1 MSAVAVLIADMVRA
15 GVDPDLIGRTAELLS
30 CDDQA
35 ERRRA
40 ADRDRKRASRL
51 SAVSAESADSAPHP
65 PALDKENPPAPPEEI
80 NPTPL
85 TPQAALQGGREARQ
99 KSDLESLTD
108 KLLEAA
114 GDKIQPHGAI
124 VLAPVLGLIDGGCDL
139 ETDILPTIRAR
150 AAKLVRPA
158 GSWAYFVQA
167 IREAYETR
175 IAAGKG
181 LSRPKPSAVKRDEDM
196 TDDERR
202 ARLTK
207 FLRMARGSG
216 IWLTW
221 MHGPPPGREGCRVP
235 PDLLEDRDTR
245 IDWFEEKRPEA
256 A

>member
-40 ADRDRKRASRL
+40 ADRDRKRAARL
-51 SAVSAESADSAPHP
+51 SAVSAESAESADSAPHP

-85 TPQAALQGGREARQ
+85 TPQAALQSGREGE

-108 KLLEAA
+108 RLLEVV
-114 GDKIQPHGAI
+114 GEKIQPHGAI
-124 VLAPVLGLIDGGCDL
+124 VLAPILGLIDGGCDL

-150 AAKLVRPA
+150 AAKLTRPA
-158 GSWAYFVQA
+158 GSWAYFVPA

-175 IAAGKG
+175 IAAGRG
-181 LSRPKPSAVKRDEDM
+181 LSRPKPVKRVDDM
-196 TDDERR
+196 TDDEQRQR
-202 ARLTK
+202 WIK
-207 FLRMARGSG
+207 FLNMARGSG

-235 PDLLEDRDTR
+235 PDLLEARDAK
-245 IDWFEEKRPEA
+245 IDWFEEKRA